1 MQDWNLFSSVARE
14 KIMAT
19 SVTNSASTQEKL
31 LRARTASATL
41 AILSSDEKN
50 ALLLAIAKAL
60 ESNAQTILA
69 ANREDVES
77 SGLEGAMRDRLL
89 LTAARVKEMAQG
101 IRDVAALADPVG
113 ETLAE
118 WTRPNG
124 LRIRKVRVPLG
135 VIGIIYESRP
145 NVTVDTAVLALK
157 TGNAI
162 VLRGGKEAARS
173 NQRLVEIIG
182 AVSGVPEGAIE
193 LLDSSTR
200 QSVQELVKARGLV
213 DVIIPRGSAGL
224 ISFVTENSTVPVIET
239 GAGNCHIFV
248 DESAE
253 LEMADRIVIN
263 AKTSRPS
270 VCNAAEKLLIHAN
283 IAAQYVP
290 RVVKKL
296 IDAGVEV
303 RGDERSRNMA
313 AGLKT
318 EPTTE
323 QDWYEEYLRLCIG
336 VRVVA
341 NVDEAVT
348 HINRYSTKHSDSIV
362 TRDETNARKFLRGVD
377 SAAVYWNASTRFT
390 DGAEFGFGAE
400 MGISTQKLHCRGPFA
415 LAELTSSKY
424 EIVGTGQVR

>member
-1 MQDWNLFSSVARE
+1 
-14 KIMAT
+14 MAT
-19 SVTNSASTQEKL
+19 TITNSACTQEKL
-31 LRARTASATL
+31 SRAREASSKL
-41 AILSSDEKN
+41 ALLSTEEKN
-50 ALLLAIAKAL
+50 ALLLAMADAIEAEAD
-60 ESNAQTILA
+60 TILA
-69 ANREDVES
+69 VNRDDVET

-89 LTAARVKEMAQG
+89 LTPSRIQEMAKG
-101 IRDVAALADPVG
+101 VREVAALDDPIG

-124 LRIRKVRVPLG
+124 LQIRKLRVPLG
-135 VIGIIYESRP
+135 VVGIIYESRP

-173 NQRLVEIIG
+173 NQRLVEILAAIP
-182 AVSGVPEGAIE
+182 GVPAGAIE

-200 QSVQELVKARGLV
+200 QTVHELIKARGLV
-213 DVIIPRGSAGL
+213 DVIIPRGGAGL
-224 ISFVTENSTVPVIET
+224 IAFVTENSSVPVIET

-248 DESAE
+248 DESGDF
-253 LEMADRIVIN
+253 EMADRIVIN
-263 AKTSRPS
+263 AKTQRPS
-270 VCNAAEKLLIHAN
+270 VCNAAEKLLVHER
-283 IAAQYVP
+283 IAAEYVP
-290 RVVKKL
+290 RIVKKL

-303 RGDERSRNMA
+303 RGDETSRRLASELNVGA
-313 AGLKT
+313 A
-318 EPTTE
+318 TE
-323 QDWYEEYLRLCIG
+323 QDWYEEYLRLCMA

-341 NVDEAVT
+341 DVNEAIS

-362 TRDETNARKFLRGVD
+362 TREEANARKFLRAVD

>member
-1 MQDWNLFSSVARE
+1 
-14 KIMAT
+14 MAT
-19 SVTNSASTQEKL
+19 TLTTAASTQEKL
-31 LRARTASATL
+31 LHARAASAKL
-41 AILSSDEKN
+41 ALLSTDEKN
-50 ALLLAIAKAL
+50 ALLLAIADAIEANE
-60 ESNAQTILA
+60 ESILT

-77 SGLEGAMRDRLL
+77 SSLESALRDRLL
-89 LTAARVKEMAQG
+89 LTPSRIKDMARGVRE
-101 IRDVAALADPVG
+101 VAALPDPIG

-118 WTRPNG
+118 WTKSNG

-135 VIGIIYESRP
+135 VVGIIYESRP

-162 VLRGGKEAARS
+162 VLRGGKEAAQS
-173 NQRLVEIIG
+173 SQRLVEIMKAQIMT
-182 AVSGVPEGAIE
+182 AVPGVPEGAIE

-200 QSVQELVKARGLV
+200 QSVQELIKARGLV
-213 DVIIPRGSAGL
+213 DVIIPRGGAGL
-224 ISFVTENSTVPVIET
+224 ITFVAENSAVPVIET

-248 DESAE
+248 DESAD
-253 LEMADRIVIN
+253 LDMADRIVIN
-263 AKTSRPS
+263 AKTQRPS
-270 VCNAAEKLLIHAN
+270 VCNAAEKLLVHER

-290 RVVKKL
+290 RIVKKL
-296 IDAGVEV
+296 IEAGVEV
-303 RGDERSRNMA
+303 RGDGKARTLATGLHVASA
-313 AGLKT
+313 A
-318 EPTTE
+318 E
-323 QDWYEEYLRLCIG
+323 QDWYEEYLRLCMA
-336 VRVVA
+336 VAVVA
-341 NVDEAVT
+341 NVDEAIA

-362 TRDETNARKFLRGVD
+362 THDEANARKFLRGVD